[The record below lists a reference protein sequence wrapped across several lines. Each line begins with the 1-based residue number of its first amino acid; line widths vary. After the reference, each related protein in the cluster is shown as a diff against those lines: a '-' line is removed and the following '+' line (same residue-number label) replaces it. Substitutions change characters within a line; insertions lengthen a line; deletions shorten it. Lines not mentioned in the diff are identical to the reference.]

1 MAIAAYSALYRYR
14 WLITF
19 FLLALVLVASAALV
33 LGPIM
38 SFGALHLGW
47 LADTGR
53 RTQGF

>member
-1 MAIAAYSALYRYR
+1 MAIAACSALYRYR

-33 LGPIM
+33 LGPIL
-38 SFGALHLGW
+38 SFGALHHGW
-47 LADTGR
+47 LADLGR